1 MHVPIARAMGVLLT
15 AALAAP
21 LMAAAQTAPAPK
33 AERTRTQG
41 LKETDR
47 FVKAGNNAH
56 ASIAN
61 ARHETKNTLD
71 RYNKLVTQPSTN
83 MKGDYKKLMGAAD
96 DMKEEIA
103 DARLEITNMKAAGE
117 TYFTG
122 RETTNKGI
130 QDQALQKAAAD
141 RLAASR
147 KDLDTVLAGLTAAGD
162 SLEAFRKD
170 LADQITFL
178 GSDLTPTAMTALKP
192 AAEKLN
198 KQGDDALSKIDAAN
212 AALRTYLDGL
222 KAPAS

>member
-1 MHVPIARAMGVLLT
+1 MPVPIARVAGILLS

-21 LMAAAQTAPAPK
+21 LMAAAQTAPAPD
-33 AERTRTQG
+33 AARSRTQG
-41 LKETDR
+41 IKETDK
-47 FVKAGNNAH
+47 FIKAGNNAH

-61 ARHETKNTLD
+61 ARVETKHTLD
-71 RYNKLVTQPSTN
+71 MYNKLVTQPSKN
-83 MKGDYKKLMGAAD
+83 MKGDYKKLLGAVD

-103 DARLEITNMKAAGE
+103 DARLEITNMKASGE

-130 QDQALQKAAAD
+130 QDQALQTAAAA
-141 RLAASR
+141 RLATSK
-147 KDLDTVLAGLTAAGD
+147 KDLDTVLGSLREAGD

-192 AAEKLN
+192 AADKLN
-198 KQGDDALSKIDAAN
+198 KQGDDALGKIDTSN
-212 AALRTYLDGL
+212 AALKAYLDGL
-222 KAPAS
+222 KATS

>member
-1 MHVPIARAMGVLLT
+1 MYFRIARATGVLLS

-21 LMAAAQTAPAPK
+21 LLAAAQTAPAASP
-33 AERTRTQG
+33 ERSRTQG
-41 LKETDR
+41 IKETEK
-47 FVKAGNNAH
+47 FIKAGNNTH

-61 ARHETKNTLD
+61 ARLETKHTLD
-71 RYNKLVTQPSTN
+71 MYNKLVTQPSTN
-83 MKGDYKKLMGAAD
+83 MKGDYKKLLGAVD

-103 DARLEITNMKAAGE
+103 DARLELTHMKASGD

-122 RETTNKGI
+122 RETTNKAI
-130 QDQALQKAAAD
+130 TDAALQSTAAA
-141 RLAASR
+141 RLATSK
-147 KDLDTVLAGLTAAGD
+147 KDLDGVLGQLTAAGE

-198 KQGDDALSKIDAAN
+198 KQGDDALGKIDTAN
-212 AALRTYLDGL
+212 ASLRAYLDGL
-222 KAPAS
+222 KAAS